1 MSDPPKIQNR
11 EARRIR
17 APKLAIIRELR
28 TEIASGKLRPGQH
41 LTEVALSSRFGVSR
55 TPVREA
61 LKQLEREGLVR
72 ISPNQGAKVTELSTK
87 DVEDIYDVLISLEA
101 TAARLACPKLG
112 DLEMQKLKDY
122 QFQIERAASSNNQE
136 LLVELNTAFHRLIIE
151 NTTNPY
157 FVEIRNNF
165 GNLIHRYWRFMAFIP
180 EFAKANIDD
189 HPRIISAFTL
199 KNPPLAEFLMREHLE
214 NAKRNMLRY
223 IRELQQ
229 KERDEA
235 GEQGA
240 RPALERTS
248 DGK

>member
-1 MSDPPKIQNR
+1 MENR
-11 EARRIR
+11 HVRRIR
-17 APKLAIIRELR
+17 TPKLSIIRELR
-28 TEIASGKLRPGQH
+28 TEIASGKLRPGLR
-41 LTEVALSSRFGVSR
+41 LTETALSSRFGVSR

-72 ISPNQGAKVTELSTK
+72 ISPNQGAWITELSTK

-112 DLEMQKLKDY
+112 DKEMQDLEEY
-122 QFQIERAASSNNQE
+122 QFQIERAVSSNNQE

-165 GNLIHRYWRFMAFIP
+165 SNLIHRYWQFIAFVP

-189 HPRIISAFTL
+189 HPRIIRAFTL

-214 NAKRNMLRY
+214 KAKSNMLRY
-223 IRELQQ
+223 IGELQQ
-229 KERDEA
+229 KGRDES
-235 GEQGA
+235 GVQGI
-240 RPALERTS
+240 RLTPERLPE
-248 DGK
+248 GK